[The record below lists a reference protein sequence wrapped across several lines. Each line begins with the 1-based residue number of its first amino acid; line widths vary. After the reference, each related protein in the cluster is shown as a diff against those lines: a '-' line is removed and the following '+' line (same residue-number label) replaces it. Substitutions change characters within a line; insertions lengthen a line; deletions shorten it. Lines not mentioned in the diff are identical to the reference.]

1 MFVLTL
7 ADQPD
12 GVYSVYDEEDKKVIP
27 IFQLEDDADRYLL
40 QLQENISYPNNPN
53 FYIMDLGKGRRK
65 YSPLRILQEAAY
77 DLNNEDL
84 MIMSDKQFKDMI
96 DHVKKEI
103 K

>member
-40 QLQENISYPNNPN
+40 QLQENISYPK
-53 FYIMDLGKGRRK
+53 M
-65 YSPLRILQEAAY
+65 EVV
-77 DLNNEDL
+77 E
-84 MIMSDKQFKDMI
+84 ME
-96 DHVKKEI
+96 DHVI
-103 K
+103 IDACQQRGQPFTVITPDDLLIPTDNLV

>member
-40 QLQENISYPNNPN
+40 QLQENISYPK
-53 FYIMDLGKGRRK
+53 M
-65 YSPLRILQEAAY
+65 EVV
-77 DLNNEDL
+77 E
-84 MIMSDKQFKDMI
+84 ME
-96 DHVKKEI
+96 DHVIIDACQQRGQPFTVIDRKSVV
-103 K
+103 